1 MYKGSA
7 EGFKKEH
14 PAALI
19 STLQR
24 AFASQWNQTW
34 QRRVNPGLTPPF
46 GGIQPPQPRRRAPR
60 GLEVNRS
67 DPLREAGRKLPGGKR
82 QSGKMSRISRMP
94 GEWHPVFAKRSQAGS
109 APAWASAALNG
120 AIPVCPSVN
129 ERPLTHLTPPSE
141 GCLRGHGPGG
151 AAGIDS
157 Q

>member
-1 MYKGSA
+1 MESDLA
-7 EGFKKEH
+7 APRQPRSH
-14 PAALI
+14 PAV
-19 STLQR
+19 
-24 AFASQWNQTW
+24 
-34 QRRVNPGLTPPF
+34 RRHPTPAAKTEGSP
-46 GGIQPPQPRRRAPR
+46 

-67 DPLREAGRKLPGGKR
+67 DPLREEGRELPGGKR

-94 GEWHPVFAKRSQAGS
+94 GESLGRKFQQKVFAKRSQAGF

-141 GCLRGHGPGG
+141 GCLWGHGPGG